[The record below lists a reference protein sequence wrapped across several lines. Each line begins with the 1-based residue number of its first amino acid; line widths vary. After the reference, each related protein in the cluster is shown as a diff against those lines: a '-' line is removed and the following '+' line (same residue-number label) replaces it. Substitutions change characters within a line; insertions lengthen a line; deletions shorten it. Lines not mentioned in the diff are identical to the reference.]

1 MVAGGEL
8 MAKMTVVGID
18 KLADDLKKMGEF
30 ENEGLIDKM
39 LDAGAEKTIE
49 EWKTEIV
56 KQNHVK
62 TGDMRDSVG
71 VSKKTKKGPKREIYP
86 QGKDRKGSSNAQKA
100 YILHYGKSTKKG
112 TRFVDNI
119 NTKAEVTSYIAMQ
132 DVFDNYLKSK
142 GLI

>member
-1 MVAGGEL
+1 
-8 MAKMTVVGID
+8 MAKMTVIGID

-30 ENEGLIDKM
+30 ENEDLIDKM
-39 LDAGAEKTIE
+39 LDAGAEKTVE
-49 EWKTEIV
+49 EWKTEIEV
-56 KQNHVK
+56 QKHIK

-71 VSKKTKKGPKREIYP
+71 VSKKTKKGSKREVYP
-86 QGKDRKGSSNAQKA
+86 QGKDRKGSDNAQKA

-112 TRFVDNI
+112 SRFVDNI

-132 DVFDNYLKSK
+132 DVFNDYLKSK

>member
-1 MVAGGEL
+1 
-8 MAKMTVVGID
+8 MAKMTVIGID

-30 ENEGLIDKM
+30 ENEELIDKM
-39 LDAGAEKTIE
+39 LDAGAEKTVE
-49 EWKTEIV
+49 EWKTEIEV
-56 KQNHVK
+56 QKHVK

-71 VSKKTKKGPKREIYP
+71 VSKKTKKGSKREIYP
-86 QGKDRKGSSNAQKA
+86 QGKDRKGSDNAQKA

-112 TRFVDNI
+112 TRFIDNI

-132 DVFDNYLKSK
+132 DVFNDYLKTK

>member
-1 MVAGGEL
+1 MVGGGEL
-8 MAKMTVVGID
+8 MAKMTVIGID

-30 ENEGLIDKM
+30 ENEDLIDKM
-39 LDAGAEKTIE
+39 LDAGAEKTVE
-49 EWKTEIV
+49 EWKTEIEV
-56 KQNHVK
+56 QKHIK

-71 VSKKTKKGPKREIYP
+71 VSKKTKKGSKREVYP
-86 QGKDRKGSSNAQKA
+86 QGKDRKGSDNAQKA

-112 TRFVDNI
+112 SRFVDNI

-132 DVFDNYLKSK
+132 DVFNDYLKSK

>member
-39 LDAGAEKTIE
+39 LDAGAEKTVE
-49 EWKTEIV
+49 EWKTEIE
-56 KQNHVK
+56 KQGHVK

-71 VSKKTKKGPKREIYP
+71 VSKKTKKGSKREIYP
-86 QGKDRKGSSNAQKA
+86 QGKDKKGVRNAEKA

-119 NTKAEVTSYIAMQ
+119 NTKAEASSYIAMQ
-132 DVFDNYLKSK
+132 NVFNDYLKSK

>member
-1 MVAGGEL
+1 M
-8 MAKMTVVGID
+8 KMTVIGID

-30 ENEGLIDKM
+30 ENEDLIDKM
-39 LDAGAEKTIE
+39 LDAGAEKTVE
-49 EWKTEIV
+49 EWKTEIEV
-56 KQNHVK
+56 QKLVK

-71 VSKKTKKGPKREIYP
+71 VSKKTKKGSKREIYP
-86 QGKDRKGSSNAQKA
+86 QGKDRKGSDNAQKA

-112 TRFVDNI
+112 TRFIDNI

-132 DVFDNYLKSK
+132 DVFNDYLKTK

>member
-1 MVAGGEL
+1 MFGGGDL
-8 MAKMTVVGID
+8 VKMTVIGID

-30 ENEGLIDKM
+30 ENEDLVDKM
-39 LDAGAEKTIE
+39 LDAGAEKTVE

-71 VSKKTKKGPKREIYP
+71 VSKKTKKGSKREIYP
-86 QGKDRKGSSNAQKA
+86 QGKDRKGSDNAQKA

-112 TRFVDNI
+112 TRFIDNI

-132 DVFDNYLKSK
+132 DVFNDYLKTK

>member
-1 MVAGGEL
+1 

-39 LDAGAEKTIE
+39 LDAGAEKTVE
-49 EWKTEIV
+49 EWKTEIE
-56 KQNHVK
+56 KQGHVK

-71 VSKKTKKGPKREIYP
+71 VSKKTKKGSKREIYP
-86 QGKDRKGSSNAQKA
+86 QGKDKKGVRNAEKA

-119 NTKAEVTSYIAMQ
+119 NTKAEASSYIAMQ
-132 DVFDNYLKSK
+132 NVFNDYLKSK